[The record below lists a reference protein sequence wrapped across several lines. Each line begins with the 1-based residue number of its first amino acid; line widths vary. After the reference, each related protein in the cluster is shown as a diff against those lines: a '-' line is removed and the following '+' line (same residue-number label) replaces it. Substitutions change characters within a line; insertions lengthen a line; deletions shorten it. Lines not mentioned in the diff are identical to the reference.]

1 MARVAFRTPRLLSE
15 YDQIGQFDCGVEV
28 INDWLAKHSK
38 RARSLGTAVAYISQ
52 LENGAVAG
60 FYTLSMHSLDR
71 AQTGDWL
78 SRNSPQKIPAVKLGM
93 LAVDK
98 TYQGQGLG
106 EDLLQNA
113 LRKAYDAARPIG
125 VKAITVEPYDDSV
138 RTFYLKRGF
147 KEVPGS
153 KSLYARLF

>member
-1 MARVAFRTPRLLSE
+1 MGRVAFGAPRLIGE
-15 YDQIGQFDCGVEV
+15 HDQIGQFDCGIEP
-28 INDWLAKHSK
+28 INDWLAKRGK
-38 RARSLGTAVAYISQ
+38 KARALGTAAVYVSQ
-52 LENGAVAG
+52 LEDGAIAG

-98 TYQGQGLG
+98 TCQGQGLG

-125 VKAITVEPYDDSV
+125 VKAITVEPYDDSA
-138 RTFYLKRGF
+138 RAFYLKRGF